1 MAGSVFMN
9 QPWGA
14 DGYSPLDLTVIDQ
27 HFGTIDIWR
36 AAIDE
41 IHRRGMYI
49 LMDNTMATWV
59 LSLLQ
64 ILFVSVIANSILALV
79 ISLASKAS

>member
-1 MAGSVFMN
+1 MN

-14 DGYSPLDLTVIDQ
+14 DGYSPLDLTVLDH
-27 HFGTIDIWR
+27 HFGTIATWR

-41 IHRRGMYI
+41 IHRRGMYV

-59 LSLLQ
+59 LFRSQSLSCYVVNSLL
-64 ILFVSVIANSILALV
+64 VSV
-79 ISLASKAS
+79 ISLASKAI